1 MKKNPTSS
9 GPEPLLKEFYRKM
22 KLTILF
28 LTISILSGFA
38 SESYSQTARLSL
50 NLENSTIREV
60 LKVIEN
66 QSEFRFFYSG
76 EVDVD
81 REISVT
87 VDNKNIMQTLDQL
100 FQGTAIRYEIYGRQI
115 ALLAQRETSLPAEMQ
130 QPAVLSGQVTDVSG
144 APLPGVTIAIKG
156 TTTGTITDNNGKY
169 SFTNVPQGLSWSS
182 PSWECTLRKLP

>member
-1 MKKNPTSS
+1 M
-9 GPEPLLKEFYRKM
+9 
-22 KLTILF
+22 
-28 LTISILSGFA
+28 TISILSGFA

-100 FQGTAIRYEIYGRQI
+100 FQGT
-115 ALLAQRETSLPAEMQ
+115 
-130 QPAVLSGQVTDVSG
+130 
-144 APLPGVTIAIKG
+144 
-156 TTTGTITDNNGKY
+156 
-169 SFTNVPQGLSWSS
+169 
-182 PSWECTLRKLP
+182 